1 MTLNAII
8 ANFQTFKLV
17 DLLDIIIISFLIYQL
32 LGIVNRTRAG
42 QLFKG
47 ALLVMAVYL
56 VAETL
61 NMRTVTW
68 LLNSLLQVGLLTLVV
83 LFQPEIRRALERMG
97 QTDQWA
103 AKLFNVK
110 GRYNDPSLKGAW
122 RSAIIAICDAAERF
136 SETKTGA
143 LIVLER
149 HTNLSEI
156 VRTGTPVNSAVN
168 LEVLGTIFY
177 EGTPLHDGAA
187 IIENGRIKAAGC
199 VLPLSNNL
207 DLGKDMGTRHR
218 ACLGIAEN
226 SDAIAIVVSEETG
239 IISMAKNGVLIR
251 HFDRQTLYTRLVD
264 EMIPKETAAEKTAVA
279 HKKNILDDRRIRLAL
294 SVLGAIVAWMVVT
307 IIVQPGTTNT
317 IYNVPVDYTY
327 DSAAYTSRGLSIVSA
342 QDKTVNLKISGD
354 GYTIGGLTASD
365 FVVYPDFSSVRDSGE
380 KTLRLLVRG
389 ANGLL
394 NGVTVT
400 MEGNDNT
407 VDVVFDVVEEKTL
420 PVTVTTNYL
429 TIADGYILYSTDV
442 SKENITL
449 SGPSSELDKA
459 VTCTAEVT
467 YSGEL
472 TESVTLS
479 TPLRFY
485 TSGGREVK
493 FEYTELE
500 ENSVD
505 VTLQVYKMA
514 TLPVNVNFINAPR
527 DFDDSVLV
535 YALSRKQLKVAG
547 PEAKIDMLSTL
558 PIGSIDLST
567 FTLNKSYE
575 LPIDLPTDIYLLDNI
590 STITVSFDCSALETK
605 TMNLPNTCVQVVNL
619 PPTYQ
624 LTVQTER
631 LMNVTLCGPKNAM
644 ASLTPEQVVIEIDAE
659 DFSVATGEQ
668 NIACR
673 LYVPSNGK
681 IFALGSYVLQCR
693 IDSN

>member
-17 DLLDIIIISFLIYQL
+17 DLLDIIIIAFLIYQL

-122 RSAIIAICDAAERF
+122 RSAIAICDAAERF

-251 HFDRQTLYTRLVD
+251 HFDRQTLYTRLID
-264 EMIPKETAAEKTAVA
+264 EMIPKE
-279 HKKNILDDRRIRLAL
+279 
-294 SVLGAIVAWMVVT
+294 
-307 IIVQPGTTNT
+307 P
-317 IYNVPVDYTY
+317 
-327 DSAAYTSRGLSIVSA
+327 
-342 QDKTVNLKISGD
+342 
-354 GYTIGGLTASD
+354 
-365 FVVYPDFSSVRDSGE
+365 
-380 KTLRLLVRG
+380 
-389 ANGLL
+389 
-394 NGVTVT
+394 
-400 MEGNDNT
+400 
-407 VDVVFDVVEEKTL
+407 VVEKST
-420 PVTVTTNYL
+420 
-429 TIADGYILYSTDV
+429 ADTWKDRAKSLMKWV
-442 SKENITL
+442 SQK
-449 SGPSSELDKA
+449 
-459 VTCTAEVT
+459 
-467 YSGEL
+467 GE
-472 TESVTLS
+472 
-479 TPLRFY
+479 
-485 TSGGREVK
+485 
-493 FEYTELE
+493 
-500 ENSVD
+500 D
-505 VTLQVYKMA
+505 
-514 TLPVNVNFINAPR
+514 
-527 DFDDSVLV
+527 
-535 YALSRKQLKVAG
+535 
-547 PEAKIDMLSTL
+547 
-558 PIGSIDLST
+558 
-567 FTLNKSYE
+567 
-575 LPIDLPTDIYLLDNI
+575 
-590 STITVSFDCSALETK
+590 
-605 TMNLPNTCVQVVNL
+605 
-619 PPTYQ
+619 
-624 LTVQTER
+624 
-631 LMNVTLCGPKNAM
+631 
-644 ASLTPEQVVIEIDAE
+644 EQ
-659 DFSVATGEQ
+659 Q
-668 NIACR
+668 
-673 LYVPSNGK
+673 
-681 IFALGSYVLQCR
+681 
-693 IDSN
+693 